1 METRFAMNIV
11 PVVFSFDENL
21 FRAASVCLTSLLE
34 NAATDTFYDIFLL
47 HAERVDMER
56 FPYRRLMEHYSRC
69 RITPVSVGNAF
80 EGAFEIRGIT
90 AAAYYR
96 LLIPELIPQ
105 YDKVIY
111 TDVDIIFRRD
121 LHALYLTEIGDN
133 YIAGVNDLSMRY
145 VADGLNYVNANP
157 SLCAETYV
165 NSGFLVFNCKQ
176 IREDGLVQRFK
187 EESKKSH
194 KFQDQDVL
202 NIVCGKRIFQL
213 PSWWQMTTY
222 QFEFLQSDPSRV
234 YGNLSSEEF
243 RSHLP
248 ESTIHY
254 NGQKPWKGCCLNFD
268 IWWEYYRRSIF
279 FDEKFYFDFFYDQ
292 LNALEQLPF
301 MKRLKVLV
309 RYFVFGRKPSRLSSS
324 K

>member
-1 METRFAMNIV
+1 MNTI
-11 PVVFSFDENL
+11 PIVFSFDENL
-21 FRAASVCLTSLLE
+21 FLAAGVCISSLLE
-34 NAATDTFYDIFLL
+34 NAAADTFYDIYIL
-47 HAERVDMER
+47 HGEKIDMER
-56 FPYRRLMEHYSRC
+56 FPAKRLMERFSRC
-69 RITPVSVGNAF
+69 RITPMSVGNAF

-96 LLIPELIPQ
+96 LLIPNLLPQ

-121 LHALYLTEIGDN
+121 LQELYLTDMGDN
-133 YIAGVNDLSMRY
+133 YIAGVNDISMRY
-145 VADGLNYVNANP
+145 VADGLEYVNANP

-176 IREDGLVQRFK
+176 IRKDRLVERFK
-187 EESKKSH
+187 EEAKNTY

-202 NIVCGKRIFQL
+202 NIVCGKKVYLL
-213 PSWWQMTTY
+213 PSWWQLTTY
-222 QFEFLQSDPSRV
+222 ECEFLQTAPAKV
-234 YGNLSSEEF
+234 YGDLSPEEF
-243 RSHLP
+243 RSHLA

-268 IWWEYYRRSIF
+268 IWWEYYRRSVF
-279 FDEKFYFDFFYDQ
+279 FDERFYFDFFYDQ
-292 LNALEQLPF
+292 LNALEQLPLL
-301 MKRLKVLV
+301 KRLKVLL
-309 RYFVFGRKPSRLSSS
+309 RYFVFGRKPSRLANYR